1 MAEVGDGVG
10 HKLGGAFGAQFCGFF
25 VLGGEQCVCCSEFCA
40 ACDVSL
46 YGEGE
51 EVKRSSGKGDGKH
64 RDSASGRGREG
75 AAEKEKEKERKF
87 KEGGRSEESVDEQ
100 EQRVSKQVFEI
111 NGKLT

>member
-46 YGEGE
+46 FG
-51 EVKRSSGKGDGKH
+51 
-64 RDSASGRGREG
+64 
-75 AAEKEKEKERKF
+75 F
-87 KEGGRSEESVDEQ
+87 
-100 EQRVSKQVFEI
+100 
-111 NGKLT
+111 